1 MNPRIHL
8 SNRPE
13 FRRTFDELYEIH
25 AAAVARHIRRLVRE
39 ENIAD
44 DILQEVFIRAWAKRG
59 EWPALKSPRSWLIRI
74 AVNLSLNHLRAS
86 NRRREVSIANE
97 DDVDEVTG
105 YASKRALEDF
115 TNPGPETQLIRNNE
129 REMIRNL
136 ISNLPAEKRV
146 VLEAIDQEDLTINE
160 TAERLGIP
168 AGTVKSRLYYGRMAV
183 SEAALA
189 LEKWRNHE

>member
-1 MNPRIHL
+1 M
-8 SNRPE
+8 
-13 FRRTFDELYEIH
+13 
-25 AAAVARHIRRLVRE
+25 
-39 ENIAD
+39 
-44 DILQEVFIRAWAKRG
+44 
-59 EWPALKSPRSWLIRI
+59 KSPRSWLIRI

-115 TNPGPETQLIRNNE
+115 TNPGPETQLIRNTE